1 MYFGFWLVNPLKV
14 NKNKNSKRR
23 SKCSAWRQNFGGSEK
38 HGEDFAGPGGHSENL
53 EAQMSF
59 LRGSWRLCTFSLI
72 VKANLK
78 EISFYL
84 FIIISIFSNVYFYDF
99 KNLHIHLPLHTHE

>member
-1 MYFGFWLVNPLKV
+1 VHGDKILEA
-14 NKNKNSKRR
+14 RR
-23 SKCSAWRQNFGGSEK
+23 CSEK

-72 VKANLK
+72 VKSQRNQSWEL
-78 EISFYL
+78 
-84 FIIISIFSNVYFYDF
+84 
-99 KNLHIHLPLHTHE
+99 